1 MENIEEYD
9 NIVIK
14 TLIKY
19 IEENIGVTPCNLI
32 FNANE
37 GEHEK
42 ILELFDNNQRI
53 RSVKKGWMT
62 YYVILDNNTLLTI
75 NYNNFDKVDIGPT
88 RFIFSLH
95 DNADKCYVLYV
106 PNPGAYSNHMLV
118 MDSQNHEINN
128 IDYNYS
134 EGGYSL
140 DVDFSNINKTFIKDL
155 INPTSIEQMKERAR
169 KTRRK

>member
-1 MENIEEYD
+1 MEDLENYD
-9 NIVIK
+9 NIVV
-14 TLIKY
+14 TNLINY
-19 IEENIGVTPCNLI
+19 IEENIGEMSLSFI
-32 FNANE
+32 FEAKENE
-37 GEHEK
+37 QEK
-42 ILELFDNNQRI
+42 IIELFENDQRI
-53 RSVKKGWMT
+53 RSIKKGWIT
-62 YYVILDNNTLLTI
+62 YYVILDNNKLLTI
-75 NYNNFDKVDIGPT
+75 NYDNFGKEEVPT
-88 RFIFSLH
+88 RFRFSLH
-95 DNADKCYVLYV
+95 NNADKCYVLYV

-140 DVDFSNINKTFIKDL
+140 DVDFSNINKAFIKDL